1 VVDSRQQWIKIC
13 GIQDSRS
20 ARAAMEAG
28 ASALGF
34 MLADSRRKIEPHSI
48 VNILSALPSAR
59 PSAVGV
65 VVNESPGAIDE
76 IVRLSGIDIV
86 QLSGDESPEILGEI
100 KYPVW
105 KALRFPAGT
114 TLEAASRIV
123 ESWLSP
129 QRPVAA
135 ILIDAAVPGRYG
147 GSGHKANWE
156 LATHLARKYPVIL
169 AGGLSPENVVEAIGT
184 VRPLGVDVSSGV
196 EVDGSKDA
204 VRIQDFVDA
213 SREAFAQTG

>member
-1 VVDSRQQWIKIC
+1 
-13 GIQDSRS
+13 
-20 ARAAMEAG
+20 MEAG

-48 VNILSALPSAR
+48 VNILLALPSAR

>member
-1 VVDSRQQWIKIC
+1 
-13 GIQDSRS
+13 
-20 ARAAMEAG
+20 MEAG

-48 VNILSALPSAR
+48 VNILLALPSAR

-169 AGGLSPENVVEAIGT
+169 AGGLSPENVAEAIGT

>member
-1 VVDSRQQWIKIC
+1 
-13 GIQDSRS
+13 
-20 ARAAMEAG
+20 MEAG

>member
-1 VVDSRQQWIKIC
+1 
-13 GIQDSRS
+13 
-20 ARAAMEAG
+20 MEAG

-86 QLSGDESPEILGEI
+86 QLSGDESPEMLGEI

-169 AGGLSPENVVEAIGT
+169 AGGLSPENVAEAIGT

>member
-1 VVDSRQQWIKIC
+1 
-13 GIQDSRS
+13 
-20 ARAAMEAG
+20 MEAG

-169 AGGLSPENVVEAIGT
+169 AGGLSPENVAEAIGT

-196 EVDGSKDA
+196 EVHGSKDA

>member
-1 VVDSRQQWIKIC
+1 
-13 GIQDSRS
+13 
-20 ARAAMEAG
+20 MEAG

-169 AGGLSPENVVEAIGT
+169 AGGLSPENVAEAIGT